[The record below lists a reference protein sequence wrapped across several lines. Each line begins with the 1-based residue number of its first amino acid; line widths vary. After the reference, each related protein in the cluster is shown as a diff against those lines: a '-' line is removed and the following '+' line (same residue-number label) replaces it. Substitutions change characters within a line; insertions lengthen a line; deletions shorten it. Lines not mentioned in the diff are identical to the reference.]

1 MSISA
6 STITTNQT
14 TLLPV
19 WFEKRM
25 LDRLR
30 ANLQLYK
37 MGQQRSIPRNYG
49 KTIVFNRPVRY
60 GAKTTPLTEGITPN
74 QSQTSSE
81 LVSGTVKI
89 YGDWVA
95 KSDLMTM
102 TAIDLDWISQEF
114 EYSARLTIDQ
124 LIRDEY
130 RASASAVTTA
140 EAAVSSAATA
150 GLVAEH
156 LRRLYS
162 MLRAQDVPGVF
173 DAGNRYALVI
183 HPSNTYDLMVDTSA
197 GGWHDIFKEGGADST
212 PGKEGYIN
220 GFLRDLFGFRIFEST
235 NVFTSSKASSTDT
248 VPYSDIMAF
257 GKDAFGVV
265 QVQGGGGGNL
275 ANPQVIVKP
284 LGSGGTEDPLNQRA
298 TIGWKVIFLPLFLAT
313 TSDAKRGFLRHERY
327 TSL

>member
-37 MGQQRSIPRNYG
+37 MGQQRSIPKGYG
-49 KTIVFNRPVRY
+49 KTIVFNRPVRM

-74 QSQTSSE
+74 QSQASSE
-81 LVSGTVKI
+81 LVSGAVAI

-102 TAIDLDWISQEF
+102 TAIDLDWLAEEF
-114 EYSARLTIDQ
+114 EYSARLSIDQ

-140 EAAVSSAATA
+140 EAAISSALT
-150 GLVAEH
+150 LQAEN
-156 LRRLYS
+156 LRRLYGQ
-162 MLRAQDVPGVF
+162 LRAQDVPGVF
-173 DAGNRYALVI
+173 DGGNRYALVI
-183 HPSNTYDLMVDTSA
+183 RPENSYDLMADTSA
-197 GGWHDIFKEGGADST
+197 GGWHDTAKQGGDAAGARD
-212 PGKEGYIN
+212 GYIN
-220 GFLRDLFGFRIFEST
+220 GFLRDLLGFRIFEST
-235 NVFTSSKASSTDT
+235 NVFTSAKASGGGSQS
-248 VPYSDIMAF
+248 YSDVMAF
-257 GKDAFGVV
+257 GADAYGIV

-275 ANPQVIVKP
+275 ANPQVIIKP

-298 TIGWKVIFLPLFLAT
+298 TLGWKVIFKALFLAT
-313 TSDAKRGFLRHERY
+313 ASDNKRGLLRHVPY
-327 TSL
+327 TAL